1 MTLPFITAE
10 TADDLLTWPAVVDAL
25 AHGHTLPRADVGDLF
40 LGPPTGTLMSRGA
53 YIEGLGYGVK
63 TFTVTDGNAARGLPT
78 VQGAML
84 VFDPDTGTPTAIID
98 SALVTKWKTAA
109 DSALGA
115 RLLARP
121 DSRHLVIVGAGT
133 VAANLAEAYAAIFP
147 ALETITIWA
156 RRTEQGEALAADL
169 AHLGPTVRAAEDLS
183 QAVAQADIVSSATM
197 ARSPVICS
205 EWLAPG
211 THVDLIGAFKA
222 DMREADDVVLT
233 RGTLFADARATTLHH
248 IGEYKIPLEAG
259 IITEDDL
266 RADLY
271 DLISGGASGR
281 ASEDE
286 ITVYKNGGGAHLDL
300 MTASAIS
307 AVVSGG

>member
-25 AHGHTLPRADVGDLF
+25 AHGHTLPCADVGDLF

-84 VFDPDTGTPTAIID
+84 VFNPDTGTPTAIID

-156 RRTEQGEALAADL
+156 RRREQGEALAADL
-169 AHLGPTVRAAEDLS
+169 THLGPAVRAAEDLS

-197 ARSPVICS
+197 ARSPVICG

-271 DLISGGASGR
+271 DLISGRASGR

-300 MTASAIS
+300 ITASAIS

>member
-10 TADDLLTWPAVVDAL
+10 TADALLSWPAVVDAL
-25 AHGHTLPRADVGDLF
+25 SHGHTLPRADVGDLF

-156 RRTEQGEALAADL
+156 RRMEQGEALAAEL
-169 AHLGPTVRAAEDLS
+169 AYLGPAVRAAEDLS

-197 ARSPVICS
+197 ARSPVICG